1 MIEEGRY
8 FVARSWH
15 EGPTCNKWCVWEPS
29 RVLFRVCTDREEANG
44 LAGEMNARPKQL
56 CLFEEER

>member
-1 MIEEGRY
+1 MVEEGLY

-29 RVLFRVCTDREEANG
+29 RVLFRVCENREHADA
-44 LAGEMNARPKQL
+44 LAEEMNTRPEQL
-56 CLFEEER
+56 RLFGGK